1 MKCRKKPHWR
11 GWEKGAELSNSGKE
25 LTCKTEGN
33 ENCIKCYTLADKVD
47 PISVRVNN
55 TETTIHIHWN
65 RTIK

>member
-25 LTCKTEGN
+25 LTCNTEGN

-47 PISVRVNN
+47 PISV
-55 TETTIHIHWN
+55 
-65 RTIK
+65 